1 MALPTEPKSP
11 EEVLSLANKKDTEDL
26 VQVAGVFDK
35 SLQKIITDATKK
47 TFEKTAEKI
56 APKTVE
62 RLDKAAKVKAEKEAE
77 IEASEKAVL
86 DEITYGVGQDVT
98 TQVDEAV
105 QAPQTIASQI
115 NSLDDL
121 EGYLTKMLVLI
132 LPNLKAYL

>member
-56 APKTVE
+56 VLASPTVGTIVGV
-62 RLDKAAKVKAEKEAE
+62 AIAEFPN
-77 IEASEKAVL
+77 
-86 DEITYGVGQDVT
+86 VG
-98 TQVDEAV
+98 
-105 QAPQTIASQI
+105 
-115 NSLDDL
+115 
-121 EGYLTKMLVLI
+121 
-132 LPNLKAYL
+132 